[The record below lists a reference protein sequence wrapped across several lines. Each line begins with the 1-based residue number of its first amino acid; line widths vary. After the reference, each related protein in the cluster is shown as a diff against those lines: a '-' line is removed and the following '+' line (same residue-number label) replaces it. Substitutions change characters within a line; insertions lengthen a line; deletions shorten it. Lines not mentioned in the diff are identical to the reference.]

1 MALPLSYN
9 IRNIAV
15 RWQVTALA
23 VGGIALVVAVI
34 LVLTAMANGFRVALR
49 ATGSTQNAI
58 VTQRGSTGELTSGM
72 SRDTANT
79 ILVDSRVARDGQGR
93 PLASPEIVVVAS
105 LPHRGAADGAEV
117 NVTVRGVSP
126 MAFQVRQGLKIV
138 QGRQFTPGLYELVV
152 GKQAADRY
160 EGAQIGS
167 TIKLQRRSWEVVG
180 IFSSEGS
187 GFESEVW
194 GDVDVMGPA
203 FNRSNGYQSLT
214 LRLKDSSAS
223 EAFDAELQ
231 KNPAMQV
238 QLQGE
243 RDFYEKQ
250 AGQTATTLTILAV
263 FVGVVMGIG
272 AIFGA
277 MNTMY
282 GLVASR
288 TREIGTLRALGFSRL
303 SIMAAFIIESAVL
316 ALIAGVVGCL
326 LALPVNFLSGATG
339 GANFSQVAFAFR
351 ISGLWL
357 VVAIIAAV
365 CMGVFGGMLP
375 SFRAAR
381 TPITAALRDA

>member
-23 VGGIALVVAVI
+23 VGGIALVVAVL

-58 VTQRGSTGELTSGM
+58 VTQRGSTAELTSGM

-93 PLASPEIVVVAS
+93 PLASPEIVLVAS
-105 LPHRGAADGAEV
+105 LPRRGATGAPEV

-152 GKQAADRY
+152 GKQASERY
-160 EGAQIGS
+160 EGTQIGS
-167 TIKLQRRSWEVVG
+167 TIKLQRRSWQVVG

-194 GDVDVMGPA
+194 GDVDAMGGA

-214 LRLKDSSAS
+214 LRLKDPSA
-223 EAFDAELQ
+223 AARFDAELQ

>member
-1 MALPLSYN
+1 VALPLSYN

-23 VGGIALVVAVI
+23 VGGIALVVAVL

-49 ATGSTQNAI
+49 ATGSPENAI
-58 VTQRGSTGELTSGM
+58 VTQRGSTAELMSGLP
-72 SRDTANT
+72 RDSANT
-79 ILVDSRVARDGQGR
+79 IMVDSRVARDAQGR
-93 PLASPEIVVVAS
+93 PLGSPEIVLVAT
-105 LPHRGAADGAEV
+105 LPQKGGDSVNV

-126 MAFQVRQGLKIV
+126 MAFQVRQGIKIV

-152 GKQAADRY
+152 GKQAAERY
-160 EGAQIGS
+160 QGAQIGS
-167 TIKLQRRSWEVVG
+167 TIKLQRRSWDVVG
-180 IFSSEGS
+180 VFSSEGS

-203 FNRSNGYQSLT
+203 FNRNGYQSLT
-214 LRLKDSSAS
+214 LRLKDPSTA

-243 RDFYEKQ
+243 RTYYEKQ
-250 AGQTATTLTILAV
+250 AGQTAMTLTILAV

-316 ALIAGVVGCL
+316 ALIAGLVGCL
-326 LALPVNFLSGATG
+326 LALPVNLLSGATG

-351 ISGLWL
+351 ISGAWL
-357 VVAIIAAV
+357 LIAVAAAV

>member
-23 VGGIALVVAVI
+23 VGGIALVVAVL

-49 ATGSTQNAI
+49 ATGSPQNAI
-58 VTQRGSTGELTSGM
+58 VTQRGSTAELMSGM
-72 SRDTANT
+72 SRDNANT
-79 ILVDSRVARDGQGR
+79 IMVDSRVERDSQGR
-93 PLASPEIVVVAS
+93 PLASPEILVVAT
-105 LPHRGAADGAEV
+105 LPRKSGGDV

-126 MAFQVRQGLKIV
+126 IALQVRQGVRIV
-138 QGRQFTPGLYELVV
+138 AGRQFTPGLYELVV
-152 GKQAADRY
+152 GKQVAERY
-160 EGAQIGS
+160 EGAQVGG
-167 TIKLQRRSWEVVG
+167 TIKLQRRTWQVVG
-180 IFSSEGS
+180 VFSSEGS

-203 FNRSNGYQSLT
+203 FNRANGYQSLT
-214 LRLKDSSAS
+214 LRLKDPSTAAS
-223 EAFDAELQ
+223 FDRDLE

-238 QLQGE
+238 QLEGE
-243 RDFYEKQ
+243 RAYYEKQ
-250 AGQTATTLTILAV
+250 SGQTATTLTVLAV
-263 FVGVVMGIG
+263 FVGLVMGIG

-282 GLVASR
+282 GLVAAR
-288 TREIGTLRALGFSRL
+288 TREIGTLRALGFSRV
-303 SIMAAFIIESAVL
+303 SILIAFILESAFL
-316 ALIAGVVGCL
+316 ALAAGLVGCL

-351 ISGLWL
+351 ISAVWL
-357 VVAIIAAV
+357 VIAVIAAV
-365 CMGVFGGMLP
+365 FMGIFGGLLP

>member
-23 VGGIALVVAVI
+23 VGGIALVVAVL

-58 VTQRGSTGELTSGM
+58 VTQRGSTAELMSGLP
-72 SRDTANT
+72 REDANT
-79 ILVDSRVARDGQGR
+79 IVVDSRVARDAQGR

-105 LPHRGAADGAEV
+105 LPRRGARDAGDV

-126 MAFQVRQGLKIV
+126 TAFQVRQGVRIV

-167 TIKLQRRSWEVVG
+167 TIKLQRRSWQVVG

-203 FNRSNGYQSLT
+203 FNRNGYQSLT
-214 LRLKDSSAS
+214 LRLKDPSTA

-243 RDFYEKQ
+243 RTYYEKQ

-288 TREIGTLRALGFSRL
+288 TREIGTLRALGFSRM

-316 ALIAGVVGCL
+316 ALIAGIVGCL

-351 ISGLWL
+351 ISGVWL
-357 VVAIIAAV
+357 VIAIAAAV

>member
-23 VGGIALVVAVI
+23 VGGIALVVAVL

-58 VTQRGSTGELTSGM
+58 VTQRGSTAELTSGM

-93 PLASPEIVVVAS
+93 PLASPEIVLVAS
-105 LPHRGAADGAEV
+105 LPRRGGTDGTEV

-152 GKQAADRY
+152 GKQASERY

-167 TIKLQRRSWEVVG
+167 SIKLQRRSWQVVG

-194 GDVDVMGPA
+194 GDVDAMGPA

-214 LRLKDSSAS
+214 LRLKDASAAK
-223 EAFDAELQ
+223 AFDAELQ

-250 AGQTATTLTILAV
+250 AGPTATTLTRLAV

-357 VVAIIAAV
+357 VIAIIAAV

>member
-23 VGGIALVVAVI
+23 VGGIALVVAVL

-49 ATGSTQNAI
+49 STGSTQNAI
-58 VTQRGSTGELTSGM
+58 VTQRGSTAELTSGM

-93 PLASPEIVVVAS
+93 PLASPEIVLVAS
-105 LPHRGAADGAEV
+105 LPRRGGTDGTEV

-152 GKQAADRY
+152 GKQASERY

-167 TIKLQRRSWEVVG
+167 SIKLQRRSWQVVG

-194 GDVDVMGPA
+194 GDVDAMGPA

-214 LRLKDSSAS
+214 LRLKDASAAK
-223 EAFDAELQ
+223 AFDAELQ

-250 AGQTATTLTILAV
+250 AGPTATTLTRLAV

-357 VVAIIAAV
+357 VIAIIAAV